1 VTIRHRLEYAGV
13 QIVTACVRLLPPA
26 LVSGCG
32 SLLGLTFYTV
42 DRAHRRVATR
52 NVAAAFPSRSAAEQ
66 RRIVRGAFMH
76 FGRLLLELLKFS
88 TLSEQEMMARVE
100 FEGEERVRAAYAAG
114 RGVIFVTGHFGYWE
128 LQALTH
134 ALKLQPM
141 AVMARALDNPYL
153 HHRLER
159 MRTRTGN
166 SVIYRQGT
174 LRRALRVLHDGQG
187 VGILIDQ
194 HIQSKDAIQVDF
206 FDRPAATT
214 PIVAALAMRPGARI
228 VPLFGLPLGGGR
240 YRMVYEH
247 AIEPPAAGSADP
259 IRELTQRCTDVLEM
273 YVRHHPELWLWM
285 HRRWR
290 SEEPGVEKG
299 PSMFPA
305 GAREE
310 SESSKVES

>member
-1 VTIRHRLEYAGV
+1 MSVRHRIEYLGV
-13 QIVTACVRLLPPA
+13 QMVTAAVRVMPPA
-26 LVSGCG
+26 MVAACG
-32 SLLGLTFYTV
+32 SLLGLMFYVV
-42 DRAHRRVATR
+42 DRAHRRVARR
-52 NVAAAFPSRSAAEQ
+52 NVAAAFPTRSRAEQ
-66 RRIVRGAFMH
+66 VRIVRGAFMH

-88 TLSEQEMMARVE
+88 TLSDREMLARVE
-100 FEGEERVRAAYAAG
+100 IEGEDRVRAAYASG
-114 RGVIFVTGHFGYWE
+114 RGVLFVTGHFGYWE

-134 ALKLQPM
+134 ALALQPM

-153 HHRLER
+153 HERLER

-174 LRRALRVLHDGQG
+174 LRRALRVLHEGGG

-214 PIVAALAMRPGARI
+214 PIVAALAMRTGARI
-228 VPLFGLPLGGGR
+228 VPLFALPLGRGR
-240 YRMVYEH
+240 YRMIYEH
-247 AIEPPAAGSADP
+247 PIELPAAGCDDP

-290 SEEPGVEKG
+290 LEGPGVETG
-299 PSMFPA
+299 RSMFPA
-305 GAREE
+305 GVREN
-310 SESSKVES
+310 